1 MIGLESCFGV
11 VNKVLVKKER
21 IISIEALIELL
32 TVKPRKIMGFETNLF
47 KRGVSA
53 EITVIDPDKK
63 WQFTKQ
69 SVKSNSFNSPFL
81 GEYLIGKIDLTISC
95 GNVGIN

>member
-1 MIGLESCFGV
+1 
-11 VNKVLVKKER
+11 
-21 IISIEALIELL
+21 
-32 TVKPRKIMGFETNLF
+32 MGFETNL
-47 KRGVSA
+47 RGVSA

-69 SVKSNSFNSPFL
+69 SVKSNSFNSPF